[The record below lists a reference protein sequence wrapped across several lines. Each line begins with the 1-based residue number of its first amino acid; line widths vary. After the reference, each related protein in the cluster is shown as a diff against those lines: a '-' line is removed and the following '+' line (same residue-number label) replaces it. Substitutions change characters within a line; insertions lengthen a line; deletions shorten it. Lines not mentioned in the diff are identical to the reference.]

1 MTSNT
6 REASEE
12 RLIQARWRGRPA
24 CPGCGSGRAVP
35 IRTATGPWSRWRCR
49 DCRKRYAITTGTA
62 IHATK
67 LRPEQ
72 WIAAVEL
79 ESSEAALIARTL
91 GVSHVTARRIS
102 VLLRPA
108 RDGAP
113 ADRLRCLLQS
123 RQEPAPDSDPW
134 QLDPLPATLRS
145 QDSPLGRLSP
155 GAKATLNAL
164 RARPFGATAAKLALL
179 SGLSYSQTL
188 RCLGVLA
195 VRGWAERATTTVHV
209 GYELKPVTLWTLSWS
224 DDCMLALAFLRDR
237 PTTPLADTG
246 DRVPPRFWRSFWSG
260 AAADTLRISE
270 HGLHIAETLVG
281 GRDPCARAWALGNL
295 PTRILEECRT
305 LRGCDTGLRAE
316 LLDAEIARRA
326 AKA

>member
-6 REASEE
+6 REVSEQ
-12 RLIQARWRGRPA
+12 RLIQARWRGTPTCPA
-24 CPGCGSGRAVP
+24 CGGGRAAP
-35 IRTATGPWSRWRCR
+35 IRTSTGPWSRWRCR
-49 DCRKRYAITTGTA
+49 DCRKRYAVTTGTA

-67 LRPEQ
+67 LPPEH

-79 ESSEAALIARTL
+79 ESPGTALIAQTL
-91 GVSHVTARRIS
+91 GVSQVTARRIS
-102 VLLRPA
+102 VLLRPE
-108 RDGAP
+108 RDGGP
-113 ADRLRCLLQS
+113 AERLRCLLRS
-123 RQEPAPDSDPW
+123 RQESAPDRNPW
-134 QLDPLPATLRS
+134 QLDPLPATLRAE
-145 QDSPLGRLSP
+145 DSPLGGLSP

-195 VRGWAERATTTVHV
+195 VRGWAGRARTTVQI
-209 GYELKPVTLWTLSWS
+209 GYELKRVTLWTLSWS

-237 PTTPLADTG
+237 PTTPPTDTG

-281 GRDPCARAWALGNL
+281 GRDPCGRAWALGNL
-295 PTRILEECRT
+295 PTEILEECRT
-305 LRGCDTGLRAE
+305 LRSCDTGLRAE

-326 AKA
+326 AQA

>member
-1 MTSNT
+1 MTRNT

-12 RLIQARWRGRPA
+12 RLIQARWRGTPA
-24 CPGCGSGRAVP
+24 CPGCESGRAAP
-35 IRTATGPWSRWRCR
+35 IRTITGPWRRWRCR
-49 DCRKRYAITTGTA
+49 DCRKRYAVTTGTA

-67 LRPEQ
+67 LPPEH

-79 ESSEAALIARTL
+79 DSPGPAQIARTIR
-91 GVSHVTARRIS
+91 VSQVTARRIS

-108 RDGAP
+108 RDGVP
-113 ADRLRCLLQS
+113 AERIRCLLRD
-123 RQEPAPDSDPW
+123 RQESAPDRDPW
-134 QLDPLPATLRS
+134 QLDPLPATLRAE
-145 QDSPLGRLSP
+145 DSPLEGLSP

-195 VRGWAERATTTVHV
+195 DRGWAERARATVQV
-209 GYELKPVTLWTLSWS
+209 GYELKRVTLWTLSWS
-224 DDCMLALAFLRDR
+224 YDCMLALAFLRDR
-237 PTTPLADTG
+237 PTIPPADTG
-246 DRVPPRFWRSFWSG
+246 DRVPPRFWRGFWSG

-295 PTRILEECRT
+295 PTGILEECRT

-326 AKA
+326 AQA

>member
-1 MTSNT
+1 MTSIT
-6 REASEE
+6 RDASEE

-24 CPGCGSGRAVP
+24 CPACGSVRAVT
-35 IRTATGPWSRWRCR
+35 IRTTTGPWSRWRCR
-49 DCRKRYAITTGTA
+49 DCRKRYAVTTGTA

-67 LRPEQ
+67 LPPEH

-79 ESSEAALIARTL
+79 ESPRTALIAQTL
-91 GVSHVTARRIS
+91 GVSQVTARRIS
-102 VLLRPA
+102 MLLRPA
-108 RDGAP
+108 RDGDP
-113 ADRLRCLLQS
+113 AERLQCLMRS
-123 RQEPAPDSDPW
+123 RQESPPNPDPW
-134 QLDPLPATLRS
+134 QLDPLPATLRAE
-145 QDSPLGRLSP
+145 DSPLAGLSP
-155 GAKATLNAL
+155 GAKATFNAL

-188 RCLGVLA
+188 RCLGTLA
-195 VRGWAERATTTVHV
+195 VRGWAERARTTVQV
-209 GYELKPVTLWTLSWS
+209 GYELKRVTLWSLSWS

-237 PTTPLADTG
+237 PTNPAADPI
-246 DRVPPRFWRSFWSG
+246 DRIAPRFWRCFWSG

-281 GRDPCARAWALGNL
+281 GRDPCARAWALRNL
-295 PTRILEECRT
+295 PTRVLEQCRT

-326 AKA
+326 AQA

>member
-1 MTSNT
+1 MTSIT
-6 REASEE
+6 REVSEE
-12 RLIQARWRGRPA
+12 RLIQARWGGTPA
-24 CPGCGSGRAVP
+24 CPACGNSRAVP
-35 IRTATGPWSRWRCR
+35 IRTATGPWRRWRCR
-49 DCRKRYAITTGTA
+49 DCRKRYAVTTGTA

-67 LRPEQ
+67 LPPEH
-72 WIAAVEL
+72 WIAAVDL
-79 ESSEAALIARTL
+79 ESPGTALIARTL
-91 GVSHVTARRIS
+91 GVSQVTARRIF

-108 RDGAP
+108 RDRGP
-113 ADRLRCLLQS
+113 EQRLRSLLRS
-123 RQEPAPDSDPW
+123 RQEPAPERDPW
-134 QLDPLPATLRS
+134 QLDPLPATLRAE
-145 QDSPLGRLSP
+145 DSPLGGLSP

-188 RCLGVLA
+188 RCLGVLEA
-195 VRGWAERATTTVHV
+195 RGWAGQERTTMQV
-209 GYELKPVTLWTLSWS
+209 GYELKRVTLWTLSWS

-237 PTTPLADTG
+237 PTTPPTDPG

-281 GRDPCARAWALGNL
+281 GRDPCGRAWALRNL
-295 PTRILEECRT
+295 PTEVLEGCRT

-316 LLDAEIARRA
+316 LLDAEIARREA
-326 AKA
+326 QA